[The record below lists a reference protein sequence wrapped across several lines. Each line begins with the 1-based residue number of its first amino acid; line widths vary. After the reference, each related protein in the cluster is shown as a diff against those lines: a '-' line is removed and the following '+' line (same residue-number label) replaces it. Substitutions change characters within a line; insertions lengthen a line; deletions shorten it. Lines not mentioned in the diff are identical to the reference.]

1 MPADRAGGYLQ
12 KHLEIAAMP
21 AYQFKGRPEIGCTK
35 ASFGGRLT
43 AAASARNA
51 WLAFTTESVSTIV
64 CNNPPINSP
73 IIICAEPAT
82 SMRRP
87 SNTMSATRRPKE

>member
-1 MPADRAGGYLQ
+1 
-12 KHLEIAAMP
+12 MP

-51 WLAFTTESVSTIV
+51 WLAITAESVSTIV

-73 IIICAEPAT
+73 IIICGEPAT

-87 SNTMSATRRPKE
+87 SSTMSPTLTATQGMSARKKIANNREA